1 MTTGQFTFE
10 YRSKFEALLERS
22 PARMLKYV
30 LNSTPWGFF
39 PYGQY
44 GLTDTWWNRNKRHV
58 DVQRVISSSVWGNF
72 CALYALYISRYAP
85 GMKRRRWD
93 PNLFKQIF
101 EGQLL
106 LESDPTLRRSKI
118 LIKGTGF
125 SFFKWLKSLG
135 EPADEMV
142 YDLFE
147 TKPKATH
154 ITVNGTITKYS
165 HWGYRF
171 FDPKEI
177 PTKQIV
183 WAESYFP
190 NQWLRIG
197 PSITYYSYPGLKLI
211 NRYSIGLHPNGYFIK
226 NYARYRYNP
235 AGGWSNSFAH
245 PFETGDEAF
254 NRAWQDIP
262 YITEEVREVE
272 RPLSSW
278 QIKRAGL
285 PAGSTETIER
295 KVLVDTRDDTIIER
309 RSSPETLL
317 KYRDDLNAQLKDSPR
332 KKSMIEWKRS
342 AFSDPSTRRGS
353 GTRVLDTAQ
362 YPALPPEIYF
372 SINYANGL
380 FQHLPK
386 RISNEKIGDS
396 VYYNLT
402 PSFRK

>member
-1 MTTGQFTFE
+1 MTGQITFE

-30 LNSTPWGFF
+30 LSRTPWTFF
-39 PYGQY
+39 PYGHY
-44 GLTDTWWNRNKRHV
+44 GLADTWWNRSRNKTV
-58 DVQRVISSSVWGNF
+58 NVQYTISSSVWGNF

-93 PNLFKQIF
+93 PNLFKQVF

-106 LESDPTLRRSKI
+106 LEADPTLRRSKI
-118 LIKGTGF
+118 FIKGTGF

-135 EPADEMV
+135 EPADEKV

-147 TKPKATH
+147 TKPKPTY
-154 ITVNGTITKYS
+154 ITTQGYVDKYS
-165 HWGYRF
+165 HFGHRF
-171 FDPKEI
+171 FDPHKI

-183 WAESYFP
+183 WAETYFP

-197 PSITYYSYPGLKLI
+197 PSINYYSNPGRKLI
-211 NRYSIGLHPNGYFIK
+211 NRFSIGLHPQGYFIK
-226 NYARYRYNP
+226 NYARYRYSP

-245 PFETGDEAF
+245 PFESGDEAF
-254 NRAWQDIP
+254 NRAWRDLP
-262 YITEEVREVE
+262 YIIEEVREIE
-272 RPLSSW
+272 RPMSSW

-295 KVLVDTRDDTIIER
+295 KVLVDTRDNTIIDR
-309 RSSPETLL
+309 PSSPEVLL
-317 KYRDDLNAQLKDSPR
+317 KYRDDLNAQLKGSPR
-332 KKSMIEWKRS
+332 KKSLIEWKRS
-342 AFSDPSTRRGS
+342 AFTDPSSGRGG

-362 YPALPPEIYF
+362 YPALPPETYF

-386 RISNEKIGDS
+386 RIGNEKIGDA

-402 PSFRK
+402 PPFRK